1 MEKEEEISIKIKT
14 LDNQISINIRKY
26 ATLLELKEKIN
37 QLLNAPIANQR
48 LIYQGK
54 MLQNNAEKLKHYKI
68 SNDSVLH
75 LTMRKVTLSDDTNQ
89 NNNNNNNINN
99 LNHIQNEENN
109 SEHSAGTNNTG
120 LGFIRLNHNTT
131 RRLQRK
137 NMHFDPSDCIETLYQ
152 NILVINHLLKL
163 RNNFTI
169 SNFLQNKTIIPFN
182 LSKKKFEIGEWV
194 DVKDTT
200 DNWLEGQI
208 INKRTSNNN
217 KIQFLIHYS
226 GWGGRWDEWIDQS
239 SPRLSYFRTY
249 TLQSIQ
255 SVLLS
260 PNPTLVS
267 DGNLMNNDYNQKRPV
282 DLFFYFNKISSIIN
296 EINKIIEKMNNF
308 KKRDNINIEDKDD
321 IKEHKEKDKEKE
333 SYLNMNNFIPFSFNE
348 LEIIQITSQ
357 MIPILD
363 RCGRLMSDLS
373 LLLSHT
379 IFNPNLYPHLL
390 LGHNNNEISDSMSCT
405 SGYSM
410 LTNESNSI
418 LSGFTGNFIF
428 RQDRDILNN
437 LRPIT
442 RNNNISRTNIRDINI
457 NQNNNNNI
465 NINTNTTKSTTINKN
480 NSNNNLNNINI
491 NSNNL
496 NNNNSNQFSRPH
508 YIINSSNLELPFIQR
523 LNFNNNMHQ
532 NYINNINL
540 NNNTQNPF
548 DTFPKINL
556 QIPPLLSPNQ
566 NSLIS
571 QGGFNAL
578 EEQNNIYLL
587 NNHIFVDNS
596 INNINNMNN
605 INVLNNNSV
614 DRNQVQNDNISEDN
628 YEQQY
633 LNSNLN
639 NTFNNNSKYL
649 HLPRRRNSG
658 NSCKTNKS
666 ADQMYTYQYK
676 QFKFDKEQNDLMKNL
691 NKDQGYYDS
700 LSMKSDKMISMK
712 NKNLSYKSV
721 SEIDEFGEYD
731 HKNDIDEEDNKKKDN
746 NTYTT
751 SRKSVESGYFKE
763 FLEEDNSTGINNINY
778 NNINNNT
785 INNYNINSNN
795 INTNNINTNNNNTN
809 NINANNINNINI
821 NISPNINLQNNNIK

>member
-1 MEKEEEISIKIKT
+1 MEKEEEILIKIKT
-14 LDNQISINIRKY
+14 LDNQININIRKN
-26 ATLLELKEKIN
+26 ATLIELKEKIN
-37 QLLNAPIANQR
+37 QILNAPSANQR

-54 MLQNNAEKLKHYKI
+54 ILQNNAEKLKHYKI
-68 SNDSVLH
+68 GNESVIH
-75 LTMRKVTLSDDTNQ
+75 LVMRKVTISDDTNQ
-89 NNNNNNNINN
+89 NNNINNISNI
-99 LNHIQNEENN
+99 NHIQNEENN

-120 LGFIRLNHNTT
+120 LGFIRLNHNAN

-152 NILVINHLLKL
+152 NILVINHLMKL

-182 LSKKKFEIGEWV
+182 LSKKKFDVGEWV

-208 INKRTSNNN
+208 INKRTINN

-255 SVLLS
+255 SILLS
-260 PNPTLVS
+260 PNPTLVY
-267 DGNLMNNDYNQKRPV
+267 DGNINNNEYNQKRPI
-282 DLFFYFNKISSIIN
+282 DLFFYFNKLSNIIN
-296 EINKIIEKMNNF
+296 EINKIIEKMNNY
-308 KKRDNINIEDKDD
+308 KKRENLNNEEKDD
-321 IKEHKEKDKEKE
+321 IKDHKDKEG
-333 SYLNMNNFIPFSFNE
+333 YLNMNNFIPFSFNE

-390 LGHNNNEISDSMSCT
+390 LGHINNEISDSMSCT

-410 LTNESNSI
+410 LTNESNSL
-418 LSGFTGNFIF
+418 LSGFSNFIF

-442 RNNNISRTNIRDINI
+442 RNNNISKTNLREIT
-457 NQNNNNNI
+457 QNNNI
-465 NINTNTTKSTTINKN
+465 NINNNTIKTNNINKN
-480 NSNNNLNNINI
+480 TINNITNNNSSKNLNNLN
-491 NSNNL
+491 NNL
-496 NNNNSNQFSRPH
+496 NNNNINTNINTNNSSNNNNQFSRPH
-508 YIINSSNLELPFIQR
+508 YIINSSNAELPFIQR

-532 NYINNINL
+532 NYINNIN
-540 NNNTQNPF
+540 NNQNPF

-566 NSLIS
+566 NTLVQ

-587 NNHIFVDNS
+587 NNHILIDNS
-596 INNINNMNN
+596 NNNINNMNYIN
-605 INVLNNNSV
+605 IINNNSV
-614 DRNQVQNDNISEDN
+614 DRNQNQNDNISEDN
-628 YEQQY
+628 FEPQY
-633 LNSNLN
+633 LKMDLN
-639 NTFNNNSKYL
+639 NTFNNNIKSL
-649 HLPRRRNSG
+649 HLPRRKNSG
-658 NSCKTNKS
+658 TSCKTNKS

-676 QFKFDKEQNDLMKNL
+676 QFKIEKEQNDLMKNL
-691 NKDQGYYDS
+691 NKDPGYYDS
-700 LSMKSDKMISMK
+700 LSMKSDKVMPVK
-712 NKNLSYKSV
+712 NKNFSYKSV
-721 SEIDEFGEYD
+721 SEVDEFGEYQN
-731 HKNDIDEEDNKKKDN
+731 KNDDEEEEEEDNKKKDN
-746 NTYTT
+746 NTYT
-751 SRKSVESGYFKE
+751 SRKSVESDYKE
-763 FLEEDNSTGINNINY
+763 FLEEENSATNNGINY
-778 NNINNNT
+778 NNINN
-785 INNYNINSNN
+785 INNLNVNN
-795 INTNNINTNNNNTN
+795 PNNNFHN
-809 NINANNINNINI
+809 N
-821 NISPNINLQNNNIK
+821 K